1 MGNVKRA
8 GEGVGFAN
16 PYWAVTFDGGR
27 VALGRLTIEPEIVLR
42 TGTQELSF
50 SARDVQVSIED
61 GVLARIV
68 VSGQSPRGDLLR
80 LTYDVHETENLH
92 LYVRLEWGQPIE
104 GGSLELP
111 RLRIAGIRQVTFPD
125 AATVEPPAEMHVAE
139 PWLQLRGDSVLGI
152 GVTKMPWQ
160 ASWNDIG
167 ATGYRN
173 LRQHARRRR
182 LRRAFH
188 FASPVRSQRPRAR
201 RSKQR

>member
-27 VALGRLTIEPEIVLR
+27 VELGRLTIDPEIVLR

-68 VSGQSPRGDLLR
+68 VSGQSPRGDSLR

-125 AATVEPPAEMHVAE
+125 AATVEPPAEMPRRRALA
-139 PWLQLRGDSVLGI
+139 PASGRLRSRHRHHEDALAGKLERHRSHRL
-152 GVTKMPWQ
+152 
-160 ASWNDIG
+160 SH
-167 ATGYRN
+167 
-173 LRQHARRRR
+173 LRQHAHSRHSGERFT
-182 LRRAFH
+182 LR
-188 FASPVRSQRPRAR
+188 PRSVLEPPRAR